1 MNLLDR
7 AKDLIYR
14 SAQGEI
20 YSTTCLLPAVKIWKV
35 LDEQNVSYEFYR
47 KLQLPAHSFNQAF

>member
-1 MNLLDR
+1 
-7 AKDLIYR
+7 
-14 SAQGEI
+14 
-20 YSTTCLLPAVKIWKV
+20 